1 MRFVD
6 RLLGRGGAAVT
17 VPVMDGPFLP
27 NQKLEQAELVCRA
40 PDADNLMVAGDK
52 ILATSADRL
61 IRLTGSGSG
70 ENFEVVAQCAR
81 PIASAAARG
90 EAVALGLD
98 GAGVLI
104 RGGPFDG
111 LAIGDK
117 GADVLG
123 APTSLAW
130 LDDSTLVVCNGSARL
145 QAREWRRDLMEHGA
159 SGSVW
164 KIDLRTAALAKIA
177 DGLAW
182 PSGVAPAAPGKL
194 FVAESWR
201 HRVLSMDA
209 SGGGVAA
216 ALSHLPAYPARIV
229 PAKAGGYWLTFLS
242 VRNQLVEFILQEDGY
257 RKRMLAEVPEPYWMA
272 PALGSGNSFK
282 EPMQGSQL
290 KQMGI
295 LKPYAASRS
304 YGLVAFCNAE
314 MTPLGAFHSRADGR
328 RHGAVSACE
337 KGDAL
342 YVASRGAGA
351 LVRISGAVSA
361 VLE

>member
-40 PDADNLMVAGDK
+40 PGADNLMVVDGQ

-61 IRLTGSGSG
+61 VRLTGPGSG
-70 ENFEVVAQCAR
+70 ENFEVVAQFAR

-104 RGGPFDG
+104 RGGTFDG
-111 LAIGDK
+111 LAIGNT
-117 GADVLG
+117 GPDVLG

-145 QAREWRRDLMEHGA
+145 QAHEWRRDLMELGA

-164 KIDLRTAALAKIA
+164 KIDLRTAALARIA

-182 PSGVAPAAPGKL
+182 PAGVAATAQGGL
-194 FVAESWR
+194 YVAESWR
-201 HRVLSMDA
+201 HRILSMDA
-209 SGGGVAA
+209 AGRGVAP
-216 ALSHLPAYPARIV
+216 ALSNLPAYPARIA
-229 PAKAGGYWLTFLS
+229 PAKDGGYWLSFLS

-257 RKRMLAEVPEPYWMA
+257 RKRMVAEVPEPFWMA

-304 YGLVAFCNAE
+304 YGLVAFCNSE
-314 MTPLGAFHSRADGR
+314 MTPLGAFHSRADGQ
-328 RHGAVSACE
+328 RHGAVSTCE
-337 KGDAL
+337 TDEAL

-351 LVRISGAVSA
+351 VVRISGAVSA